1 MHDSDNFIGRF
12 TCLQTGGFDV
22 LGVAETHLKGG
33 QKLDLPGYA
42 WIGNNR
48 KATHVNAIRG
58 SGGVGFC
65 INEQLLDIFNVSL
78 LDDSVDDILWIKLT
92 HKMEAMVV
100 LCLCV
105 CYLAPANSSRQICA
119 NNYYDTLLNSVYEY
133 QSVGRVVIC
142 GDFNGRIGDRADY
155 IEGIDSLPERKI
167 MDFTVNSHGESLLEF
182 LLCSSMCV
190 LNGRGI
196 SDNYTCVTH
205 NGASVVDYCL
215 VPHES
220 FHQIQK
226 FSVTTAREVYSQA
239 GCEEM
244 VDVTHTLPD
253 HALLSW
259 HFCLTDVTSNIGTS
273 FSKPVLPEIKKTKFN
288 FMKIPENFMCN
299 PDSVLGVGDLII
311 KLNSPD
317 VSFTQET
324 CDEIYRDFVN
334 AVQGEM
340 LKYIPHRQ
348 IVLGGLRDKQ
358 YVKSKKSKPWWSE
371 ELSTKWNDCKR
382 AEKSW
387 LCDKK
392 DKQKKNVYVTSRK
405 DFDKCVQKSKRSFWR
420 KRQDEIVQSQ
430 NNPREFWKKVN
441 NLGVCSGRKRN
452 NIPHEVLDENGD
464 VITDS
469 QLVMTKWQND
479 FSHLYNQTNVQADD
493 AAMAPLGDVNEPI
506 DLEDIGSEINGD
518 ISREDVEIALKL
530 AKKGKAVGNDEIP
543 VEVLCNKISADF
555 LCIFFQ
561 KCFRHGISPS
571 EWAKGIISP
580 IPKSNTTD
588 VRDPMQYRGLTITSC
603 VYKLFCSILHSRL
616 KKWCEV
622 HGILVDEQNGFR
634 SGRGTLDHIYSLC
647 SLVETR
653 KLNRPSTYAVFVDF
667 RQAYDRINRKYL
679 FKKLQKLG
687 IYGEMLTIIGAVYKG
702 CQCCVRLNGRCTDW
716 FKVDSGLKQG
726 CLLSPILFSLYI
738 NDLAQE
744 IKQLGC
750 GVNIGDCKLS
760 ILLYAD
766 DIVMLAESE
775 TDLQAM
781 LICLSE
787 WCIKWELLV
796 NQKKSQVVHFRPQA
810 MPMTEV
816 SFSCGETVLD
826 IVLHYK
832 YLGLLV
838 TDHVDYNI
846 AVKAIAQSATRAL
859 GGVKVK
865 YKSRGGLPYETFKKL
880 FDVLVWSVLNY
891 SSPVWGTQEF
901 SCVNSV
907 FNEAC
912 RYHLGAGK
920 YTPTAAVRGEMGWQT
935 PKQRLWISVGKLY
948 CRFRA
953 MDDSRINKKVFTW
966 CSESKSHNWHW
977 RVKQQFAKL
986 GLSYLLEECLYLS

>member
-1 MHDSDNFIGRF
+1 M
-12 TCLQTGGFDV
+12 
-22 LGVAETHLKGG
+22 
-33 QKLDLPGYA
+33 
-42 WIGNNR
+42 
-48 KATHVNAIRG
+48 
-58 SGGVGFC
+58 
-65 INEQLLDIFNVSL
+65 
-78 LDDSVDDILWIKLT
+78 
-92 HKMEAMVV
+92 
-100 LCLCV
+100 
-105 CYLAPANSSRQICA
+105 
-119 NNYYDTLLNSVYEY
+119 
-133 QSVGRVVIC
+133 
-142 GDFNGRIGDRADY
+142 
-155 IEGIDSLPERKI
+155 
-167 MDFTVNSHGESLLEF
+167 
-182 LLCSSMCV
+182 
-190 LNGRGI
+190 
-196 SDNYTCVTH
+196 
-205 NGASVVDYCL
+205 DYCL
-215 VPHES
+215 
-220 FHQIQK
+220 
-226 FSVTTAREVYSQA
+226 
-239 GCEEM
+239 
-244 VDVTHTLPD
+244 
-253 HALLSW
+253 
-259 HFCLTDVTSNIGTS
+259 
-273 FSKPVLPEIKKTKFN
+273 
-288 FMKIPENFMCN
+288 
-299 PDSVLGVGDLII
+299 
-311 KLNSPD
+311 
-317 VSFTQET
+317 
-324 CDEIYRDFVN
+324 
-334 AVQGEM
+334 
-340 LKYIPHRQ
+340 
-348 IVLGGLRDKQ
+348 
-358 YVKSKKSKPWWSE
+358 
-371 ELSTKWNDCKR
+371 
-382 AEKSW
+382 
-387 LCDKK
+387 
-392 DKQKKNVYVTSRK
+392 
-405 DFDKCVQKSKRSFWR
+405 
-420 KRQDEIVQSQ
+420 QDEIVQSK

-441 NLGVCSGRKRN
+441 NLGVCSGRKPN

-464 VITDS
+464 VITDIE
-469 QLVMTKWQND
+469 LVMTKWQND

-493 AAMAPLGDVNEPI
+493 AAMADLGDVNEPI
-506 DLEDIGSEINGD
+506 DLEDGGSEINGD

-561 KCFRHGISPS
+561 KCYRHGISPS

-603 VYKLFCSILHSRL
+603 VYKLFCSILHSCL

-622 HGILVDEQNGFR
+622 HGILVDEQNGFC

-653 KLNRPSTYAVFVDF
+653 KLKRLSTYAVFVDF

-687 IYGEMLTIIGAVYKG
+687 IYGEMLTIIGAIYKG

-716 FKVDSGLKQG
+716 FKVESGLKQG

-744 IKQLGC
+744 IKQLDC

-760 ILLYAD
+760 LLLYAD

-775 TDLQAM
+775 TDLQAI
-781 LICLSE
+781 LTCLSE

-810 MPMTEV
+810 MPKTEV

-826 IVLHYK
+826 IVPHYK

-838 TDHVDYNI
+838 TEHVDYNI

-865 YKSRGGLPYETFKKL
+865 YKSQGGLPYETFTKL
-880 FDVLVWSVLNY
+880 FDVLAWSVLNY
-891 SSPVWGTQEF
+891 SSPVRGTQEF

-912 RYHLGAGK
+912 RYHLGVGK

-935 PKQRLWISVGKLY
+935 PKQRLWLSVGKLY

-986 GLSYLLEECLYLS
+986 GLSYLLEAEYAAHVFISQLSTKLSESVITEWKAELNRVTARRGNGRNKLHSYCQFKESYVSKPYVRVVRSRLQRSALAKFRCGVAPIQLEIGRFIGQAENERLCPLCSQEVETECHV